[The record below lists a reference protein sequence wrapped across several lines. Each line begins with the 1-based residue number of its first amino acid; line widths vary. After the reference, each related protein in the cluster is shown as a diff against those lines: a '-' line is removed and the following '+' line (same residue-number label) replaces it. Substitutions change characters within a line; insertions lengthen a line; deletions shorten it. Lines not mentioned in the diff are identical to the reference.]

1 MVKGYLV
8 QDCLIHKNILLF
20 ACLTQSLKIYSLKG
34 QSKLVVCYI
43 ICYLPNSF
51 LEFFSV
57 TKIHDSIQFSAR
69 ISKLYIYLFY
79 ELVIGVSIV
88 SSILFGTIISKQ

>member
-43 ICYLPNSF
+43 ICYSNKFTKFVFGVFFRYKNSR
-51 LEFFSV
+51 
-57 TKIHDSIQFSAR
+57 Q
-69 ISKLYIYLFY
+69 Y
-79 ELVIGVSIV
+79 
-88 SSILFGTIISKQ
+88 TI